1 MPGWL
6 PNREERFSQWA
17 KFSHHFQSYTGLAHP
32 PLKFYKGLSHL
43 CDRNPNPQAPPASLP
58 ALEPFTAANAFAAD
72 PEALPCVPRLSPFY
86 CYKGYPH
93 SLLLLQGNT
102 LIPFYCYK
110 GIPSIPFNITREY
123 PYSLLKVQG
132 DGASGFPWRARY
144 DTIAGA
150 GGHRGKKKGVDASAV
165 VDLSEPAQALEPGF

>member
-1 MPGWL
+1 MGEILSSLSVLHGIGPPSLEFLQGIASPVRSEHKPAGATGQL
-6 PNREERFSQWA
+6 ARAGALHSGQRLRRGPRGAAVRAAALSLLLLQGIPPFPSTVTRE
-17 KFSHHFQSYTGLAHP
+17 
-32 PLKFYKGLSHL
+32 
-43 CDRNPNPQAPPASLP
+43 
-58 ALEPFTAANAFAAD
+58 
-72 PEALPCVPRLSPFY
+72 
-86 CYKGYPH
+86 YPH

-150 GGHRGKKKGVDASAV
+150 GGHRGKTKGVDASAV